1 MLSIA
6 KTLSSEIIENY
17 NPKTHF
23 SNKNENKFSTLD
35 LVSFLT
41 DYLEHG
47 LHVGL
52 EHGPHVGM
60 LPVLLQKLHLLQLL
74 TLRQLLPIDGL

>member
-23 SNKNENKFSTLD
+23 SNKNDNKFSTLD
-35 LVSFLT
+35 LVFFLT

-47 LHVGL
+47 LHAGL
-52 EHGPHVGM
+52 EDGPHVGM
-60 LPVLLQKLHLLQLL
+60 LPVLQKLHLLQLL